1 MEGSG
6 DGAQAKTVVTGTAAS
21 DNSAY
26 VLAQNQPLYTIAP
39 GVQLPAGSLPA
50 LSDLVPL
57 TRAPRAGETL
67 YYMTTAY
74 RANFSGSDGT
84 AAAEAFDAVRPYQVA
99 EEEHPSWHVGDDGR
113 YELAKGTPAS
123 SSSSASLQR
132 RRRPTQQA
140 PHRTANRLPDC
151 RRMEDSYSPPHS
163 ATMSRIVSKKSGRSP
178 NQASP
183 ARKIRTR
190 RSPGNPIR
198 KIRATP
204 LLPPTPIREPGAT
217 RVATPR
223 LPERARAAKAPRTP
237 ARVPRTHPRPSLAQA
252 NPTGPHSPPC
262 SESQALRYARRASL
276 SSIAASRSGSA
287 AAASQNTQ
295 TPPQH
300 TGCWGGVLRIGPW
313 PCQAGSAIR
322 ASATS
327 RGEQARRRAARR
339 SAQKR
344 RAPCSR
350 PACARRRGSGPRRL
364 HRGRAA
370 PRRRGRTPSRRGS
383 TRS

>member
-1 MEGSG
+1 M
-6 DGAQAKTVVTGTAAS
+6 
-21 DNSAY
+21 
-26 VLAQNQPLYTIAP
+26 
-39 GVQLPAGSLPA
+39 SLPRGRR
-50 LSDLVPL
+50 
-57 TRAPRAGETL
+57 RARA
-67 YYMTTAY
+67 A
-74 RANFSGSDGT
+74 
-84 AAAEAFDAVRPYQVA
+84 RP
-99 EEEHPSWHVGDDGR
+99 
-113 YELAKGTPAS
+113 
-123 SSSSASLQR
+123 SLQR
-132 RRRPTQQA
+132 RRRPTQPA
-140 PHRTANRLPDC
+140 PHRTASRLPDC
-151 RRMEDSYSPPHS
+151 RRMEDSYSLPHS
-163 ATMSRIVSKKSGRSP
+163 ATMGRIVSKKSSGSP

-204 LLPPTPIREPGAT
+204 RLPPAPTRKPGAA
-217 RVATPR
+217 RAATPR
-223 LPERARAAKAPRTP
+223 PPERARAAKTPRTP
-237 ARVPRTHPRPSLAQA
+237 ARGPRARPRPSLAQA
-252 NPTGPHSPPC
+252 TPTGPHSPPC

-276 SSIAASRSGSA
+276 SSIAASRNGSA

-313 PCQAGSAIR
+313 PCQTGSAIR